1 MEKILVLM
9 SSYNG
14 EKYIRQQIDSILNQ
28 KGCIA
33 HLLVRDDG
41 SIDSTCEIVK
51 SYEIYGRVK
60 LLNEKK
66 NLHAARSFL
75 RLIELA
81 SEYDYYA
88 FADQDDVWD
97 EDKLIIGITILK
109 NEKGPA
115 IYCSNARVV
124 DENLNMFGY
133 NVYRHSKHTNLES
146 VIINGNFMGCTM
158 IFNNKLR
165 EKILS
170 FLNPSYCLMHDYYL
184 SVLCMLMGGK
194 IIYDEIPH
202 MSYRIHGKNTVG
214 VSTNFLEKIKKQLKF
229 ILKKGEFKRVK
240 QCESIL
246 KVIEFGD
253 IESREFVE
261 IVSKCKSNKS
271 ARVLLLK
278 NTAIKY
284 ETIKDHLN
292 VIIHILKG
300 TL

>member
-1 MEKILVLM
+1 MDKILVLM

-14 EKYIRQQIDSILNQ
+14 EKYIRHQIDSILNQ
-28 KGCIA
+28 KDCA
-33 HLLVRDDG
+33 VDLLVRDDG
-41 SIDSTCEIVK
+41 SNDSTREIIK
-51 SYEIYGRVK
+51 SYETCGRVK
-60 LLNEKK
+60 LLNEGQ

-75 RLIELA
+75 RLIEVA

-97 EDKLIIGITILK
+97 EDKLISGINILRQE
-109 NEKGPA
+109 NGPTL
-115 IYCSNARVV
+115 YCSNARVV

-133 NVYRHSKHTNLES
+133 NVYRHRKYTNLES
-146 VIINGNFMGCTM
+146 VVVTGNFMGCTM

-165 EKILS
+165 EKILNY
-170 FLNPSYCLMHDYYL
+170 LNPSYCLMHDYYL
-184 SVLCMLMGGK
+184 SVLCMLIGGK

-214 VSTNFLEKIKKQLKF
+214 VSTSFFEKLEKQLKF
-229 ILKKGEFKRVK
+229 IFKKNEPKRAK

-246 KVIEFGD
+246 KVDELGD
-253 IESREFVE
+253 VEIRKFIE
-261 IVSKCKSNKS
+261 IVSECKSNKS
-271 ARVLLLK
+271 ARFLLLK

-284 ETIKDHLN
+284 ETVKKYLN
-292 VIIHILKG
+292 SIIEILKG

>member
-1 MEKILVLM
+1 MDKILVLM

-28 KGCIA
+28 KDCIVD
-33 HLLVRDDG
+33 LLVRDDA
-41 SIDSTCEIVK
+41 STDSTREIIK
-51 SYEIYGRVK
+51 SYESCGRVK
-60 LLNEKK
+60 LLNDKK

-75 RLIELA
+75 RLIEVA

-88 FADQDDVWD
+88 LADQDDVWD
-97 EDKLIIGITILK
+97 EDKLISGINILRK
-109 NEKGPA
+109 ENIPT

-124 DENLNMFGY
+124 DENLNVFGY
-133 NVYRHSKHTNLES
+133 NVYRHSKYTNLES
-146 VIINGNFMGCTM
+146 VVINGNFMGCTM

-165 EKILS
+165 EKILTS
-170 FLNPSYCLMHDYYL
+170 LNPSYCLMHDYYL

-194 IIYDEIPH
+194 IIYDEVPH

-214 VSTNFLEKIKKQLKF
+214 VSTNFFEKVEKQLKF
-229 ILKKGEFKRVK
+229 IFKKGESKRAK

-246 KVIEFGD
+246 QVTEFGD
-253 IESREFVE
+253 IESRNFVE

-284 ETIKDHLN
+284 ETVKKHLN
-292 VIIHILKG
+292 VIIEILKG